1 MIKKWQRHTDSH
13 QVTILRSAKHLPSSY
28 LILVLL
34 SVTFLL
40 IRLPWQA
47 QSIDVYV
54 AFSMTALQWDKMV
67 LYSLLTSTDQP
78 STLGSSTGTRIL
90 VDRSGTSIQRW
101 CSALSPR
108 TAAAI
113 EAAAPV
119 EICWSQTNPRVLSL
133 FVVWPFQPAAE
144 SRGRMNGW
152 GEPAQRQLHW
162 SIFEQLSSAPIR
174 VAGVPPFHRW
184 DKCQDMSGCL
194 RPAYWGEPVLAD
206 RTSLDPL

>member
-1 MIKKWQRHTDSH
+1 
-13 QVTILRSAKHLPSSY
+13 
-28 LILVLL
+28 
-34 SVTFLL
+34 
-40 IRLPWQA
+40 
-47 QSIDVYV
+47 
-54 AFSMTALQWDKMV
+54 MTPLQWHKMV

-78 STLGSSTGTRIL
+78 STLGSSTGTHTL
-90 VDRSGTSIQRW
+90 AARSRMSIQRW

-152 GEPAQRQLHW
+152 GEPAHRQLHW
-162 SIFEQLSSAPIR
+162 SIFEQLSSAPS
-174 VAGVPPFHRW
+174 VSLGSPHSSRW
-184 DKCQDMSGCL
+184 DKCQDMPGCL